1 MKSTKPKIIKAVS
14 ILLAL
19 LSVIGATVPAQALNP
34 VVSQGGS
41 EPVIVEEDISLRG
54 TYEKHFIMSDG
65 SSMAVAYNEPV
76 HYEEDGQWFEIDN
89 TLVETKGGG
98 RIANVKGLENVSFSQ
113 EPSQELVVI
122 EKDGYTIS
130 WGLRFSTAPN
140 TGLSA
145 SGRGLKGVET
155 RELDPKVT
163 ARVEEPDCTGF
174 EGTDQLMLAPN
185 AAQLTY
191 EDAAGEGVDVEYT
204 VLPGRVKEAIIL
216 ESPQDIVS
224 YIMDITAEGLTASIN
239 EDGEVVFSNGTEVIF
254 TIWAPYMYDSADEL
268 SEEIELDL
276 ADNGNGSYTVTLTPD
291 AEWLNDE
298 ARVYPITIDPDVSA
312 STDQTNGIDN
322 SVEQGSGVIT
332 HTLDRLYAGKRNG
345 KKRRFYQKFKTMPT
359 IPSGATINSATQ
371 TFYVTSGTST
381 GNSLK
386 AYRVDADWN
395 SKTIT
400 WANKPAASST
410 IQSNIGHNGLTRYNI
425 DMKSTVKGWY
435 SGSTTGRNRNYGIM
449 VQYQNE
455 TINDF
460 NTVYSA
466 DFATAAKRPQLTI
479 GYNGSSP
486 TPTPNPPEPDPPSS
500 GPSTLLSYNKEYY
513 IKNKNSGQYLTVSG
527 LNVQQGKYKGSSAQ
541 RWKMVSTGN
550 GECNIIPISN
560 QSYALSVFDSSA
572 NNDANIFISKS
583 KTATGSKFKIYFNT
597 DLMSHRILSKT
608 TGFNKAVVVKGA
620 SLQTDANVI
629 QYDYNRSANDEWLFI
644 PVKTQVY
651 LGTRYAKN
659 MLNKTY
665 ATYPD
670 MEDDSTNFVSQCL
683 QAQGVPY
690 TGKWNIY
697 KKSYGSPNNLIRRN
711 ANKYWLFDLL
721 SYSEVSLP
729 DYLASSF
736 LCPWF
741 NPVAFSAFWGYRGER
756 TYTKKYHNVQ
766 DYYDEF
772 FKNCPFT
779 KGDAITLIVNLDIEF
794 ETWDFPYAYATETMY
809 IVDYCT
815 YNNKRDFLVTYV
827 DHHGNNVMKPLREIA
842 PYISSCLQFYRFS
855 RFEGKEEVAEPYA
868 DASETIVND
877 FSLLSSSP
885 AALSERIDEF
895 VSRVSGVQVPTE
907 DGGYE
912 FIKSIDFLN
921 QADQEFIN
929 WLKENPQEG
938 VPLELNGSGLP
949 LRIGDWFI
957 NANSEYTNLVDIKR
971 EREEIFAQNPN
982 PIPALTLEEKAEIET
997 WINSHTE
1004 LERFKNEID
1013 LEAGEIFRK
1022 YSNGKAFNALT
1033 TDLSENMQNMIDMLE
1048 LLDKQTINYEEF
1060 DTVYRYFLRR
1070 GCLISEL
1077 YPEFEVEISEVI
1089 QACFDFYSYV
1099 YIPNGTE

>member
-1 MKSTKPKIIKAVS
+1 
-14 ILLAL
+14 
-19 LSVIGATVPAQALNP
+19 
-34 VVSQGGS
+34 
-41 EPVIVEEDISLRG
+41 
-54 TYEKHFIMSDG
+54 
-65 SSMAVAYNEPV
+65 
-76 HYEEDGQWFEIDN
+76 
-89 TLVETKGGG
+89 
-98 RIANVKGLENVSFSQ
+98 
-113 EPSQELVVI
+113 
-122 EKDGYTIS
+122 
-130 WGLRFSTAPN
+130 
-140 TGLSA
+140 
-145 SGRGLKGVET
+145 
-155 RELDPKVT
+155 
-163 ARVEEPDCTGF
+163 
-174 EGTDQLMLAPN
+174 
-185 AAQLTY
+185 
-191 EDAAGEGVDVEYT
+191 
-204 VLPGRVKEAIIL
+204 
-216 ESPQDIVS
+216 
-224 YIMDITAEGLTASIN
+224 
-239 EDGEVVFSNGTEVIF
+239 
-254 TIWAPYMYDSADEL
+254 
-268 SEEIELDL
+268 
-276 ADNGNGSYTVTLTPD
+276 
-291 AEWLNDE
+291 
-298 ARVYPITIDPDVSA
+298 
-312 STDQTNGIDN
+312 
-322 SVEQGSGVIT
+322 
-332 HTLDRLYAGKRNG
+332 
-345 KKRRFYQKFKTMPT
+345 
-359 IPSGATINSATQ
+359 
-371 TFYVTSGTST
+371 
-381 GNSLK
+381 
-386 AYRVDADWN
+386 
-395 SKTIT
+395 
-400 WANKPAASST
+400 
-410 IQSNIGHNGLTRYNI
+410 
-425 DMKSTVKGWY
+425 
-435 SGSTTGRNRNYGIM
+435 
-449 VQYQNE
+449 
-455 TINDF
+455 
-460 NTVYSA
+460 
-466 DFATAAKRPQLTI
+466 
-479 GYNGSSP
+479 
-486 TPTPNPPEPDPPSS
+486 
-500 GPSTLLSYNKEYY
+500 
-513 IKNKNSGQYLTVSG
+513 
-527 LNVQQGKYKGSSAQ
+527 
-541 RWKMVSTGN
+541 MVSTGN

-895 VSRVSGVQVPTE
+895 VSRVSGVQVGFP
-907 DGGYE
+907 
-912 FIKSIDFLN
+912 IHR
-921 QADQEFIN
+921 
-929 WLKENPQEG
+929 LKR
-938 VPLELNGSGLP
+938 S
-949 LRIGDWFI
+949 F
-957 NANSEYTNLVDIKR
+957 
-971 EREEIFAQNPN
+971 
-982 PIPALTLEEKAEIET
+982 
-997 WINSHTE
+997 
-1004 LERFKNEID
+1004 
-1013 LEAGEIFRK
+1013 
-1022 YSNGKAFNALT
+1022 
-1033 TDLSENMQNMIDMLE
+1033 
-1048 LLDKQTINYEEF
+1048 
-1060 DTVYRYFLRR
+1060 
-1070 GCLISEL
+1070 
-1077 YPEFEVEISEVI
+1077 
-1089 QACFDFYSYV
+1089 
-1099 YIPNGTE
+1099 